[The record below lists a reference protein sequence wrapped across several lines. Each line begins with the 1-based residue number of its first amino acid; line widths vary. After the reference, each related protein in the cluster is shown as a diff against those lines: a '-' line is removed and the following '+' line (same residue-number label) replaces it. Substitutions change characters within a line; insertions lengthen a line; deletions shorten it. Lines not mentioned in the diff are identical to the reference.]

1 MVFNRFNIS
10 ILIQIL
16 LIAITNLAF
25 IWTLQREYMLITSS
39 TLGFIW
45 IGQILYLFYY
55 INRIHRDL
63 QHFIEAFKNQDT
75 SLVFNI
81 NRNNKY
87 YKGLYNNF
95 NEVIKNF
102 RLVRIEKEIEH
113 HFFKET
119 VEHVGSGLLVY
130 DDQGDIR
137 LVNKAALKL
146 LNLDRLNHIIN
157 LNVSYPGLSDTLKT
171 IRADDQ
177 YFLKL
182 PIGNELKHISVK
194 VSEIKL
200 GDDRIKLLALQDIS
214 REIDKSEVEAWQKLI
229 RVLTHE
235 IMNTVSPINLL
246 SESLI
251 NIFEENG
258 KKKPLAVIDDQSIEN
273 ALLGLHTIL
282 KRSSGLAKFIE
293 TYRNLTKIPEPSFA
307 AFKVSH
313 ILNPIRTLLFED
325 LRKADIELS
334 ISITPPDLTLIAD
347 EKLIEQVLIN
357 LIKNSMEALE
367 NVEKSSISLNAF
379 KNKGSVCITV
389 TDNGK
394 GITSEILENIFVP
407 FFTTKKNGSGI
418 GLSISRQIM
427 QMHNGTIKLKSEL
440 GKGTVSSLEF

>member
-16 LIAITNLAF
+16 FIAITSLAF
-25 IWTLQREYMLITSS
+25 IWTIHREYMLITSS
-39 TLGFIW
+39 TLGLVW

-63 QHFIEAFKNQDT
+63 QRFIEAFKNQDT
-75 SLVFNI
+75 SLFFNI
-81 NRNNKY
+81 SRNNKY

-95 NEVIKNF
+95 NEIIKNF

-113 HFFKET
+113 HFFKAT
-119 VEHVGSGLLVY
+119 VEHVGSGLLAY

-137 LVNKAALKL
+137 LINKAALNL
-146 LNLDRLNHIIN
+146 LNLERFNNIIN
-157 LNVSYPGLSDTLKT
+157 LDVSYPVLSDTLKT

-177 YFLKL
+177 HFLKL
-182 PIGNELKHISVK
+182 PVRNELKHISVK
-194 VSEIKL
+194 VSEIIL
-200 GDDRIKLLALQDIS
+200 GDERIKLLSLQDIS
-214 REIDKSEVEAWQKLI
+214 REIDKSEVEAWQRLI

-246 SESLI
+246 SGSLI

-258 KKKPLAVIDDQSIEN
+258 KKKPLAVIDDRSIEN

-293 TYRNLTKIPEPSFA
+293 TYLDLTKIPEPNIA
-307 AFKVSH
+307 IFKVSH
-313 ILNPIRTLLFED
+313 ILNPIRTLLLED
-325 LRKADIELS
+325 LRKADIGLR
-334 ISITPPDLTLIAD
+334 ISITPPDLTLVAD
-347 EKLIEQVLIN
+347 ERLVEQVLIN
-357 LIKNSMEALE
+357 LIKNSMDALE
-367 NVEKSSISLNAF
+367 NVEKASISLNAF
-379 KNKGSVCITV
+379 KNEGSVCITV
-389 TDNGK
+389 ADNGK
-394 GITSEILENIFVP
+394 GIPSEILENIFVP

-427 QMHNGTIKLKSEL
+427 QMHNGTIKLKSES
-440 GKGTVSSLEF
+440 GKGTVFSLEF

>member
-16 LIAITNLAF
+16 LIAVTSLAF
-25 IWTLQREYMLITSS
+25 IWTIQREYMLITSS
-39 TLGFIW
+39 TLGLIW

-63 QHFIEAFKNQDT
+63 QRFIEAFKNQDT
-75 SLVFNI
+75 SLFFNI
-81 NRNNKY
+81 SRNNKY

-95 NEVIKNF
+95 NEIIKNF

-119 VEHVGSGLLVY
+119 VEHVGTGLLAY
-130 DDQGDIR
+130 DDRGDIR
-137 LVNKAALKL
+137 LVNKAALNL
-146 LNLDRLNHIIN
+146 LNLERLNNIIN
-157 LNVSYPGLSDTLKT
+157 LDVSYPDLSDTLKT
-171 IRADDQ
+171 IRTNDQ
-177 YFLKL
+177 HFLKL
-182 PIGNELKHISVK
+182 SVGNELKHISVK

-200 GDDRIKLLALQDIS
+200 GDDRIKLLAFQDIS

-246 SESLI
+246 SGSLI

-273 ALLGLHTIL
+273 VLLGLHTIL
-282 KRSSGLAKFIE
+282 KRSSGLARFIE
-293 TYRNLTKIPEPSFA
+293 TYRNLTRIPEPSFA
-307 AFKVSH
+307 TFKVNH
-313 ILNPIRTLLFED
+313 ILNPIRTLFSED
-325 LRKADIELS
+325 LRKADIELR
-334 ISITPPDLTLIAD
+334 ISITPPDLTLTAD
-347 EKLIEQVLIN
+347 EKLVEQVLIN

-367 NVEKSSISLNAF
+367 DVEKASISLNAF
-379 KNKGSVCITV
+379 KDESSVCITV

-394 GITSEILENIFVP
+394 GIPPEILENIFVP

-427 QMHNGTIKLKSEL
+427 QMHNGAIKLQSEL
-440 GKGTVSSLEF
+440 GKGTVFSLEF

>member
-1 MVFNRFNIS
+1 LFFNIS
-10 ILIQIL
+10 
-16 LIAITNLAF
+16 
-25 IWTLQREYMLITSS
+25 
-39 TLGFIW
+39 
-45 IGQILYLFYY
+45 
-55 INRIHRDL
+55 
-63 QHFIEAFKNQDT
+63 
-75 SLVFNI
+75 
-81 NRNNKY
+81 RNNKY
-87 YKGLYNNF
+87 FKGLYNNF
-95 NEVIKNF
+95 NEIIKNF

-119 VEHVGSGLLVY
+119 VEHVGSGLLAY

-137 LVNKAALKL
+137 LINKAALNL
-146 LNLDRLNHIIN
+146 LNLERLSNIN
-157 LNVSYPGLSDTLKT
+157 NLDVSYPDLSDTLIT
-171 IRADDQ
+171 IMTDGQ
-177 YFLKL
+177 HFLKL
-182 PIGNELKHISVK
+182 PVGNEPKHISVR

-246 SESLI
+246 SGSLI

-258 KKKPLAVIDDQSIEN
+258 KRKPLAVIDDQSIEN

-293 TYRNLTKIPEPSFA
+293 TYRNLTKIPEPSIA
-307 AFKVSH
+307 IFKVNH
-313 ILNPIRTLLFED
+313 IFNPIRTLLVED

-347 EKLIEQVLIN
+347 EKLVEQVLIN

-367 NVEKSSISLNAF
+367 NVDKSSIFLNAF

-394 GITSEILENIFVP
+394 GIPSEILENIFVP
-407 FFTTKKNGSGI
+407 FFSTKKNGSGV

-427 QMHNGTIKLKSEL
+427 QMHNGTIKLKSES
-440 GKGTVSSLEF
+440 GKGTVFTLEF